1 MLIFCKIIKQITEPI
16 YKLQEAIELNNI
28 KDESIFKYE
37 YDDNVWGH
45 DRAFF
50 GEESLFYP
58 FCDCEDRSIL
68 LSHLVRDLVG
78 LDVVLV
84 YYPGHLAMAV
94 DFKEDV
100 DGEYYM
106 YDNRKFVV
114 CDPTYIG
121 ASVGQAAMEPNGIT
135 LILLDSNYKNL

>member
-1 MLIFCKIIKQITEPI
+1 
-16 YKLQEAIELNNI
+16 
-28 KDESIFKYE
+28 
-37 YDDNVWGH
+37 
-45 DRAFF
+45 
-50 GEESLFYP
+50 
-58 FCDCEDRSIL
+58 
-68 LSHLVRDLVG
+68 
-78 LDVVLV
+78 
-84 YYPGHLAMAV
+84 MAV

-135 LILLDSNYKNL
+135 LILLDSNYKRL